1 MGSEMCIRDRE
12 KIPYFGWR
20 AAFLGA
26 VLAAAC
32 GAFATAF
39 RFCLGSAF
47 YTKRD
52 ITVRLG
58 LPVYG
63 MTFEP
68 ARRERECGVSRRQ
81 AEMLAGGLSMLAQQ
95 YRKIVLLDAAQGQEA
110 SAFLE
115 EITRRGLI
123 DNICCEI
130 CDRKKE
136 LYEGQE
142 TAFVAVIPFG
152 RTYREKITD
161 EIQYVQLRGGRVV
174 GAVLVQA
181 QTWWMRFYYAQGRS

>member
-1 MGSEMCIRDRE
+1 M
-12 KIPYFGWR
+12 F
-20 AAFLGA
+20 AA
-26 VLAAAC
+26 
-32 GAFATAF
+32 AF

-68 ARRERECGVSRRQ
+68 ARRERDCGVSRRQ

-115 EITRRGLI
+115 EITRRGLT
-123 DNICCEI
+123 NVTNSMTGRRSSMRGRRRRLWWSFHLEGPAE
-130 CDRKKE
+130 RKYKM
-136 LYEGQE
+136 
-142 TAFVAVIPFG
+142 
-152 RTYREKITD
+152 R
-161 EIQYVQLRGGRVV
+161 LR
-174 GAVLVQA
+174 
-181 QTWWMRFYYAQGRS
+181 M